1 MMRDLV
7 VAAAAVCAVSGLVLA
22 AMPVLDNKT
31 QRWIDGFCAGC
42 LTTSVVW
49 VLAAA
54 VLTFV

>member
-22 AMPVLDNKT
+22 AMPALENKT

-42 LTTSVVW
+42 LMASVVW

>member
-1 MMRDLV
+1 MRNLV
-7 VAAAAVCAVSGLVLA
+7 VAAAAVCAVSGLVMA
-22 AMPVLDNKT
+22 AIPAFDNKT
-31 QRWIDGFCAGC
+31 KRWIDGFCAGC

>member
-1 MMRDLV
+1 MRDLCI
-7 VAAAAVCAVSGLVLA
+7 AGAAVCAVSGLVLA
-22 AMPVLDNKT
+22 AMPALDNKT

-42 LTTSVVW
+42 LTASVVW

>member
-22 AMPVLDNKT
+22 AMPAFDNKT
-31 QRWIDGFCAGC
+31 KRWIDGFCAGC
-42 LTTSVVW
+42 LTASVVW

>member
-1 MMRDLV
+1 MRDLV
-7 VAAAAVCAVSGLVLA
+7 VAAAAVCAVSGLVMA
-22 AMPVLDNKT
+22 AIPAFDNKT
-31 QRWIDGFCAGC
+31 KRWIDGFCAGC

>member
-1 MMRDLV
+1 MRNLV

-22 AMPVLDNKT
+22 AMPAFDNKT

-42 LTTSVVW
+42 LTASVVW

>member
-1 MMRDLV
+1 MRDLV
-7 VAAAAVCAVSGLVLA
+7 VTAAAVCAVSGLVLA

-42 LTTSVVW
+42 LTASVVW
-49 VLAAA
+49 LLAAA